1 MTIKQYIYLLIAIV
15 IVALS
20 VWVNILIGEID
31 SKQNQL
37 ENAVLNY
44 KASTSTNRVYK
55 LQLEQLTDQR
65 DSLALAFSKVEKI
78 KPKTLK
84 ELVYLKSVLKTNDTI
99 FLKDSL
105 KIKIKID
112 TLIEKQWYSNHLV
125 VDNKEII
132 SNLIV
137 NNEFVGYVSEKKET
151 IEPPSKIFF
160 IRWFQKKHIIL
171 ECNFKNL
178 NPYDSIKNYKITNVI
193 K

>member
-1 MTIKQYIYLLIAIV
+1 MTIKQYIYLIVVIV
-15 IVALS
+15 IIALS
-20 VWVNILIGEID
+20 VWIKILINENN
-31 SKQNQL
+31 SKQEQL

-84 ELVYLKSVLKTNDTI
+84 ELIYLKSVTKISDTI
-99 FLKDSL
+99 VLKDTFNLSF
-105 KIKIKID
+105 ID
-112 TLIEKQWYSNHLV
+112 TTITKHWYSNR
-125 VDNKEII
+125 II
-132 SNLIV
+132 IGKNLIYSQV
-137 NNEFVGYVSEKKET
+137 GVHNEFVGYVSEKKET

-171 ECNFKNL
+171 ECKFKNL
-178 NPYDSIKNYKITNVI
+178 NPYDSIRSYKITNVI